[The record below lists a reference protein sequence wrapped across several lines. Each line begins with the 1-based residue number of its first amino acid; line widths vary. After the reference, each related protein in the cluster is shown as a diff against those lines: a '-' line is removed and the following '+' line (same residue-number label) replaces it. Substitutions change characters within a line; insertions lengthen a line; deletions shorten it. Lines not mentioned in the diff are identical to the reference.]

1 MSNLNWCFDA
11 AAGVM
16 LILFL
21 IYGIRKGAS
30 RTFVPFLVNI
40 VFVVLAFFMSGVIAG
55 TMYETMVSDSVEMA
69 VEEVKTEAIKE
80 IEIELKKGIKKWKL

>member
-1 MSNLNWCFDA
+1 MGNLNWCFDA

-16 LILFL
+16 LVLFL

-30 RTFVPFLVNI
+30 RTFVPFIVNI

-55 TMYETMVSDSVEMA
+55 TLYETMVSDSVELS
-69 VEEVKTEAIKE
+69 V
-80 IEIELKKGIKKWKL
+80 